1 VRAQTD
7 HPCGRP
13 AVATILG
20 VRFCEWCTR
29 EQTDYFALGE
39 LTQIPRGKSSVAEGV
54 GYAARAPRLGYSVGT
69 RGARR
74 GLVARSAKVSL
85 LLVVAS
91 ILFLAATA
99 CSGTGRQASGG
110 SAATQAK
117 AKPETTAHQHARSAE
132 VTAEGDGAR
141 GALAR
146 VGDAGGAV
154 ARTGGAVARVGNA
167 RARAGDAAREKHGG
181 AAPGK
186 NAAGEDR
193 FREDRPQEDRPQES
207 HPQKLTLEVG
217 GDPGT
222 GFSGVCFVEGE
233 EKTIEGRVP
242 QRYVFELGDAGL
254 ECEIRKKSD
263 GGALQ
268 VVVAGEGV
276 RSVQHTG
283 ATEGTIRFTF
293 SGGGGISQSTYSSIS
308 LNQTATAFSD
318 RPSSHESR

>member
-1 VRAQTD
+1 M
-7 HPCGRP
+7 
-13 AVATILG
+13 
-20 VRFCEWCTR
+20 
-29 EQTDYFALGE
+29 
-39 LTQIPRGKSSVAEGV
+39 
-54 GYAARAPRLGYSVGT
+54 
-69 RGARR
+69 
-74 GLVARSAKVSL
+74 ARSAKVSL
-85 LLVVAS
+85 LLVLAS
-91 ILFLAATA
+91 ILLLAATA

-132 VTAEGDGAR
+132 ATAEGDGAR

-181 AAPGK
+181 AVPGK

-193 FREDRPQEDRPQES
+193 FREERPRES

-222 GFSGVCFVEGE
+222 GFSGVCSVEGE
-233 EKTIEGRVP
+233 EKTIGGRVP

-308 LNQTATAFSD
+308 LNQTAPAFSD
-318 RPSSHESR
+318 RPSSHDSR

>member
-1 VRAQTD
+1 MRAQTD

-20 VRFCEWCTR
+20 VRFCERCTR

-39 LTQIPRGKSSVAEGV
+39 LTQVPRGKSGVAEGV
-54 GYAARAPRLGYSVGT
+54 GYAARAPRLGYSAGT
-69 RGARR
+69 RGTRR
-74 GLVARSAKVSL
+74 GLVARSTKVSL

-99 CSGTGRQASGG
+99 CSGTGQQASGG

-117 AKPETTAHQHARSAE
+117 AKPETTAHQHAPSIEA
-132 VTAEGDGAR
+132 TAEGNDAR
-141 GALAR
+141 GAVAR

-154 ARTGGAVARVGNA
+154 ARTGDAVARAGNA
-167 RARAGDAAREKHGG
+167 QARAGGAAREAGG

-186 NAAGEDR
+186 NTAGEDR
-193 FREDRPQEDRPQES
+193 FREDRSQEERPREG

-222 GFSGVCFVEGE
+222 GFSGVCSVEEE
-233 EKTIEGRVP
+233 EKTIEGHVP

-254 ECEIRKKSD
+254 ECEIRKKED

-293 SGGGGISQSTYSSIS
+293 SEGGGISQSTYSSIS
-308 LNQTATAFSD
+308 LNQTAT
-318 RPSSHESR
+318 

>member
-1 VRAQTD
+1 
-7 HPCGRP
+7 
-13 AVATILG
+13 
-20 VRFCEWCTR
+20 
-29 EQTDYFALGE
+29 
-39 LTQIPRGKSSVAEGV
+39 
-54 GYAARAPRLGYSVGT
+54 
-69 RGARR
+69 
-74 GLVARSAKVSL
+74 L

-99 CSGTGRQASGG
+99 CSGTGQQASGG

-117 AKPETTAHQHARSAE
+117 ANPETTVHQHARSAE
-132 VTAEGDGAR
+132 ATAEGDGAR
-141 GALAR
+141 GAVAR

-154 ARTGGAVARVGNA
+154 ARTDGAVARAGNA
-167 RARAGDAAREKHGG
+167 QTRVGSAAKEAGG

-193 FREDRPQEDRPQES
+193 FREERPKGERPRAS

-222 GFSGVCFVEGE
+222 GFSGVCSVEGE
-233 EKTIEGRVP
+233 EKIIGGRVP

-254 ECEIRKKSD
+254 ECEIRKKEG

-268 VVVAGEGV
+268 VVVAGEGI

-293 SGGGGISQSTYSSIS
+293 SEGGGISQSTYSSIS
-308 LNQTATAFSD
+308 LNQTAT
-318 RPSSHESR
+318 

>member
-1 VRAQTD
+1 MRAQTD

-20 VRFCEWCTR
+20 VRFCERCTR
-29 EQTDYFALGE
+29 VQTDYFALGE
-39 LTQIPRGKSSVAEGV
+39 LTQVPRGKSGVAEGV
-54 GYAARAPRLGYSVGT
+54 GYAARAPRLGYSAGT
-69 RGARR
+69 RGTRR
-74 GLVARSAKVSL
+74 GLVARSTKVSL
-85 LLVVAS
+85 LLFVVS
-91 ILFLAATA
+91 ILFLAAMA
-99 CSGTGRQASGG
+99 CSGTGQQASGG

-117 AKPETTAHQHARSAE
+117 AKPETMAHQHAPSIEA
-132 VTAEGDGAR
+132 TAEGDGAG

-154 ARTGGAVARVGNA
+154 ARTGDAVARAGNA
-167 RARAGDAAREKHGG
+167 QARAGGAAREAGG

-186 NAAGEDR
+186 NTAGEDR
-193 FREDRPQEDRPQES
+193 FREDRPQEERPREG

-222 GFSGVCFVEGE
+222 GFSGVCSVEGE
-233 EKTIEGRVP
+233 EKTIGGRVP

-254 ECEIRKKSD
+254 ECEISKKSD

-293 SGGGGISQSTYSSIS
+293 SEGGGISQSTYSSIS
-308 LNQTATAFSD
+308 LNQTAT
-318 RPSSHESR
+318 

>member
-1 VRAQTD
+1 MRAQTD
-7 HPCGRP
+7 RPCGRP

-20 VRFCEWCTR
+20 VRFCERCTR
-29 EQTDYFALGE
+29 VQTDYFALGE
-39 LTQIPRGKSSVAEGV
+39 LTHVPRGKSGVAEGV
-54 GYAARAPRLGYSVGT
+54 GYAARAPRLGYSAGT

-74 GLVARSAKVSL
+74 GLVARSTKVSL
-85 LLVVAS
+85 LLIVAS

-117 AKPETTAHQHARSAE
+117 AKPETTAHQHAPSIEA
-132 VTAEGDGAR
+132 TAEGNGAG

-154 ARTGGAVARVGNA
+154 ARTGDAVARAGNA
-167 RARAGDAAREKHGG
+167 QARAGGAAREKHGG

-186 NAAGEDR
+186 NTAGEDR
-193 FREDRPQEDRPQES
+193 FREDRPREG

-222 GFSGVCFVEGE
+222 GFSGVCSVEE
-233 EKTIEGRVP
+233 KEKTIGGRVP

-254 ECEIRKKSD
+254 ECEISKKSD

-293 SGGGGISQSTYSSIS
+293 SEGGGISQSTYSSIS
-308 LNQTATAFSD
+308 LNQTAT
-318 RPSSHESR
+318 

>member
-1 VRAQTD
+1 M
-7 HPCGRP
+7 
-13 AVATILG
+13 
-20 VRFCEWCTR
+20 RFCERCTR

-39 LTQIPRGKSSVAEGV
+39 LTQAPRGKSGVAEGV
-54 GYAARAPRLGYSVGT
+54 GYAARAPRLGYSAGT

-85 LLVVAS
+85 LLVLAS
-91 ILFLAATA
+91 ILLLAATA

-141 GALAR
+141 GTVAR

-181 AAPGK
+181 AVPGK

-193 FREDRPQEDRPQES
+193 FREERPRES

-222 GFSGVCFVEGE
+222 GFSGVCSVEGE
-233 EKTIEGRVP
+233 EKTIGGRVP

-308 LNQTATAFSD
+308 LNQTAPAFSD
-318 RPSSHESR
+318 RPSSHDSR

>member
-1 VRAQTD
+1 MAPTGPGKCQVWGQTD
-7 HPCGRP
+7 RPCGRLG
-13 AVATILG
+13 VATILG
-20 VRFCEWCTR
+20 VRFCERCTR

-39 LTQIPRGKSSVAEGV
+39 LTQVPRGKSGVTEGV
-54 GYAARAPRLGYSVGT
+54 GYAARAPRLGYSAGT
-69 RGARR
+69 RGAYRR
-74 GLVARSAKVSL
+74 LVARSTKVSL
-85 LLVVAS
+85 FLVVAS
-91 ILFLAATA
+91 ILLLAATA

-117 AKPETTAHQHARSAE
+117 AKPETTAHQHASSIEA
-132 VTAEGDGAR
+132 TAEGDGAG
-141 GALAR
+141 GAVAR

-154 ARTGGAVARVGNA
+154 ARTGDAVARAGNA
-167 RARAGDAAREKHGG
+167 QARAGGAAREAGG

-186 NAAGEDR
+186 NTAVEDR
-193 FREDRPQEDRPQES
+193 FREDRPQEERPREG

-222 GFSGVCFVEGE
+222 GFSGVCSVEGE

-254 ECEIRKKSD
+254 ECEIRKKED

-293 SGGGGISQSTYSSIS
+293 SEGGGISQSTYSSIS
-308 LNQTATAFSD
+308 LNQTAT
-318 RPSSHESR
+318 

>member
-1 VRAQTD
+1 MRAQTD

-20 VRFCEWCTR
+20 VRFCERCTR
-29 EQTDYFALGE
+29 VQTDYFALGE
-39 LTQIPRGKSSVAEGV
+39 LTQVPRGKSGVAEGV
-54 GYAARAPRLGYSVGT
+54 GYAARAPRLGYSAGT
-69 RGARR
+69 RGTRR
-74 GLVARSAKVSL
+74 GLVARSTKVSL
-85 LLVVAS
+85 LLFVAS

-117 AKPETTAHQHARSAE
+117 AKPETTAHQHAPSAE
-132 VTAEGDGAR
+132 ATAEGDGAG

-154 ARTGGAVARVGNA
+154 ARTGDAVARAGNA
-167 RARAGDAAREKHGG
+167 QARAGGAARESGG

-186 NAAGEDR
+186 NTAGEDR
-193 FREDRPQEDRPQES
+193 FREDRPQEERPREG

-222 GFSGVCFVEGE
+222 GFSGVCSVEEE
-233 EKTIEGRVP
+233 EKTIGGRVP

-254 ECEIRKKSD
+254 ECEISKKSD

-293 SGGGGISQSTYSSIS
+293 SEGGGISQSTYSSIS
-308 LNQTATAFSD
+308 LNQTAT
-318 RPSSHESR
+318 

>member
-1 VRAQTD
+1 MRAQTD

-20 VRFCEWCTR
+20 VRFCERCTR

-39 LTQIPRGKSSVAEGV
+39 LTQAPRGKSGVAEGV
-54 GYAARAPRLGYSVGT
+54 GYAARAPRLGYSAGT

-85 LLVVAS
+85 LLVLAS
-91 ILFLAATA
+91 ILLLAATA

-141 GALAR
+141 GTVAR

-181 AAPGK
+181 AVPGK

-193 FREDRPQEDRPQES
+193 FREERPRES

-222 GFSGVCFVEGE
+222 GFSGVCSVEGE
-233 EKTIEGRVP
+233 EKTIGGRVP
-242 QRYVFELGDAGL
+242 QRYVFELGDARL

-308 LNQTATAFSD
+308 LNQTAT
-318 RPSSHESR
+318 

>member
-1 VRAQTD
+1 MRAQTD

-20 VRFCEWCTR
+20 VRFCERCTR
-29 EQTDYFALGE
+29 VQTDYFALGE
-39 LTQIPRGKSSVAEGV
+39 LTQVPRGKSGVAEGV
-54 GYAARAPRLGYSVGT
+54 GYAARAPRLGYSAGT
-69 RGARR
+69 RGAYRR
-74 GLVARSAKVSL
+74 LVARSTKVSL

-99 CSGTGRQASGG
+99 CGGTGRQASGG

-117 AKPETTAHQHARSAE
+117 AKPETTAHQHASSIEA
-132 VTAEGDGAR
+132 TAEGDGAR
-141 GALAR
+141 GAVAR

-154 ARTGGAVARVGNA
+154 ARTGGAVARAGNA
-167 RARAGDAAREKHGG
+167 RAGAGDAAREKHGG
-181 AAPGK
+181 AVPGK

-193 FREDRPQEDRPQES
+193 FRES

-222 GFSGVCFVEGE
+222 GFSGVCSVEGE
-233 EKTIEGRVP
+233 EKTIGGRVP

-254 ECEIRKKSD
+254 ECEISKKED

-293 SGGGGISQSTYSSIS
+293 SEGGGISQSTYSSIS
-308 LNQTATAFSD
+308 LNQTAT
-318 RPSSHESR
+318 

>member
-1 VRAQTD
+1 M
-7 HPCGRP
+7 
-13 AVATILG
+13 
-20 VRFCEWCTR
+20 
-29 EQTDYFALGE
+29 
-39 LTQIPRGKSSVAEGV
+39 
-54 GYAARAPRLGYSVGT
+54 
-69 RGARR
+69 
-74 GLVARSAKVSL
+74 ARSTKVSL
-85 LLVVAS
+85 FLVVAS

-132 VTAEGDGAR
+132 ATAEGDDAG

-154 ARTGGAVARVGNA
+154 ARTGDAVARAGNA
-167 RARAGDAAREKHGG
+167 QARAGGAAREAGG

-186 NAAGEDR
+186 NTAGEDR
-193 FREDRPQEDRPQES
+193 FREDRPQEERPREG

-222 GFSGVCFVEGE
+222 GFSGVCSVEGE
-233 EKTIEGRVP
+233 EKTIGGRVP

-254 ECEIRKKSD
+254 ECEISKKSD

-293 SGGGGISQSTYSSIS
+293 SEGGGISQSTYSSIS
-308 LNQTATAFSD
+308 LNQTATT
-318 RPSSHESR
+318 

>member
-1 VRAQTD
+1 M
-7 HPCGRP
+7 
-13 AVATILG
+13 
-20 VRFCEWCTR
+20 
-29 EQTDYFALGE
+29 
-39 LTQIPRGKSSVAEGV
+39 
-54 GYAARAPRLGYSVGT
+54 
-69 RGARR
+69 
-74 GLVARSAKVSL
+74 ARSTKVSL
-85 LLVVAS
+85 LLIVAS

-117 AKPETTAHQHARSAE
+117 AKPETTAHQHASSIEA
-132 VTAEGDGAR
+132 TAEGNGAG

-154 ARTGGAVARVGNA
+154 ARTGDAVARAGNA
-167 RARAGDAAREKHGG
+167 QARAGGAPREKHGS
-181 AAPGK
+181 AASGK
-186 NAAGEDR
+186 NTAGEDR
-193 FREDRPQEDRPQES
+193 FREDRPQEEHPWEG
-207 HPQKLTLEVG
+207 HPQKLTLEVS

-222 GFSGVCFVEGE
+222 GFSGVCSVEEE
-233 EKTIEGRVP
+233 EKTIGGRVP

-254 ECEIRKKSD
+254 ECEISKKSD

-293 SGGGGISQSTYSSIS
+293 SEGGGISQSTYSSIS
-308 LNQTATAFSD
+308 LNQTATYSD
-318 RPSSHESR
+318 RLSSHDSR